1 MQVSTEESGDKP
13 CILSIY
19 PLDVLWFQQTT
30 PNLPVSYSCT
40 K

>member
-13 CILSIY
+13 CILSFY
-19 PLDVLWFQQTT
+19 PLIVLWFQQTT